1 MKTCRACLYHEFHP
15 LGITFNESGICS
27 GCLIHEEKDEIDW
40 DDRLERL
47 KKIISPYKS
56 KTRGI
61 HDCIVPVT
69 GGRDSFFIV
78 HIVKNILGL
87 NPLLVNYNTHYSSA
101 SGVRNL
107 SKLLT
112 LFGADIIK
120 STPDPKKIKKIT
132 RSSLDLM
139 GSIYWHC
146 LAGHTVLPVKTASRF
161 RIPLIIWGCHQG
173 IDQVGM
179 FSHLDEVEMTRRY
192 RKDHDLMGFE
202 AEDLINNS
210 NLKEN
215 DLFEY
220 FYPHDSEIE
229 QVGIRG
235 IYLNNYFRWDTMR
248 QHKEMVSLYNY
259 ETRQLKTSF
268 DNCNDIDCLHYSGL
282 HDLIKFLKFGFSKI
296 TDHVSRE
303 IRFKRISR
311 EEGLFLR
318 DKFTPKKIHDIEG
331 FDAFSKW
338 IEMDQEKIMK
348 KINKNVDKKINKI
361 ILKNA
366 SKQNIKTKK
375 KFNKSDFS
383 NKLIK
388 LSNKKKG
395 KDDDN
400 KNGIVIS
407 RGWHE

>member
-1 MKTCRACLYHEFHP
+1 M
-15 LGITFNESGICS
+15 
-27 GCLIHEEKDEIDW
+27 
-40 DDRLERL
+40 
-47 KKIISPYKS
+47 
-56 KTRGI
+56 
-61 HDCIVPVT
+61 
-69 GGRDSFFIV
+69 
-78 HIVKNILGL
+78 
-87 NPLLVNYNTHYSSA
+87 
-101 SGVRNL
+101 
-107 SKLLT
+107 
-112 LFGADIIK
+112 
-120 STPDPKKIKKIT
+120 
-132 RSSLDLM
+132 
-139 GSIYWHC
+139 
-146 LAGHTVLPVKTASRF
+146 
-161 RIPLIIWGCHQG
+161 
-173 IDQVGM
+173 
-179 FSHLDEVEMTRRY
+179 
-192 RKDHDLMGFE
+192 
-202 AEDLINNS
+202 
-210 NLKEN
+210 
-215 DLFEY
+215 
-220 FYPHDSEIE
+220 
-229 QVGIRG
+229 
-235 IYLNNYFRWDTMR
+235 
-248 QHKEMVSLYNY
+248 
-259 ETRQLKTSF
+259 
-268 DNCNDIDCLHYSGL
+268 
-282 HDLIKFLKFGFSKI
+282 HDLIKFLKFGYSKI

-375 KFNKSDFS
+375 KFNKSEFS